1 MCQIFISFFSFFGNL
16 KYFGSA
22 HCFWGMHLKNFGS
35 AWNCCLTLQRLMGM
49 HFTVFIRRMTWQD
62 LLSQKKNSS
71 MGYCFFFFFADTL
84 DESKL
89 LQLREIAALT
99 WEHPGKCK
107 PWLCDRRAW
116 WMHIIVPIINA
127 RQMAVFHPRQRKLMY
142 LRPSKLLCCR
152 DILPRG

>member
-1 MCQIFISFFSFFGNL
+1 MCQIFIPFFFGNL

-22 HCFWGMHLKNFGS
+22 HCFWRMQLKKLGS
-35 AWNCCLTLQRLMGM
+35 AWNKP
-49 HFTVFIRRMTWQD
+49 HFTKIDGDAFPVAIRRMTWQE
-62 LLSQKKNSS
+62 LLSQKKKPLIY
-71 MGYCFFFFFADTL
+71 GILFCCFFFADTL

-89 LQLREIAALT
+89 LLLREIAVLT
-99 WEHPGKCK
+99 WEHPGKYK

-152 DILPRG
+152 DILPGG